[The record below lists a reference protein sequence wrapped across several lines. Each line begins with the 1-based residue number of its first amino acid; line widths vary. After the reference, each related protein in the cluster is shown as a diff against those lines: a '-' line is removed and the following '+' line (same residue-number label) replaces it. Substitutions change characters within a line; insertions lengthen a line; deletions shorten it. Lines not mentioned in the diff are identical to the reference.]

1 MTIEYAA
8 SVGAFVIAAI
18 LVWRQLRVIRKK
30 LRVVDTRFREMRAE
44 LNELHAVKARLFIA
58 EMNAQCK
65 VEAPQDEPKNA
76 PAESNAGGVASQS
89 ARVQTSSS
97 DNRTADQERT
107 PQSRSVDAGT
117 SFTEQHERDAEPR
130 AAAPPARNTPSPVP
144 AHPKPKFKKRSSRH
158 VDGLVKPL
166 PGGNSQ
172 C

>member
-30 LRVVDTRFREMRAE
+30 LRAFDARFREMRME

-65 VEAPQDEPKNA
+65 VEAPQDKSKNT
-76 PAESNAGGVASQS
+76 PVESDGGGVASQP
-89 ARVQTSSS
+89 ARVQASSS
-97 DNRTADQERT
+97 DNRTLDQERT

-117 SFTEQHERDAEPR
+117 SFTEQHELDDEPM
-130 AAAPPARNTPSPVP
+130 AAAPPARDTPGPVP
-144 AHPKPKFKKRSSRH
+144 AHPRPKSKKRSSR
-158 VDGLVKPL
+158 
-166 PGGNSQ
+166 
-172 C
+172 

>member
-30 LRVVDTRFREMRAE
+30 LRVFDTRFREMRME

-76 PAESNAGGVASQS
+76 PFESNGRGVAIQP
-89 ARVQTSSS
+89 ARVQASSS
-97 DNRTADQERT
+97 DNRTVDQERT
-107 PQSRSVDAGT
+107 PPSRSVDAGI
-117 SFTEQHERDAEPR
+117 SFTEQHEPM
-130 AAAPPARNTPSPVP
+130 AAAPPARDTPSPVP
-144 AHPKPKFKKRSSRH
+144 AHPKPKSKKRSSRQ
-158 VDGLVKPL
+158 VDD
-166 PGGNSQ
+166 SA
-172 C
+172 